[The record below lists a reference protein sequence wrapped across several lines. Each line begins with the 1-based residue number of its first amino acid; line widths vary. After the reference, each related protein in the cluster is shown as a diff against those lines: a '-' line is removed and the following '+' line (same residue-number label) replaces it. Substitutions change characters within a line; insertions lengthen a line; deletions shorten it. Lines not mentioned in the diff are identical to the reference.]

1 VQPVD
6 SARNLGVY
14 LDSLLDM
21 HVHIS
26 KTAQACH
33 FQLQRLRRVRHLL
46 GRDVTSNL
54 VAALILTKL
63 DYGNALL
70 AGLPHTSVAPY
81 QRVISAA
88 VRLVSGLRYR
98 DHVTPAAIELHWLPA
113 EAFIQYKL
121 CLLVHHALAWRAPV
135 YITDLRLPVAAVASR
150 QSVLRSATTNTLF
163 TPRTRLRFGERAFRI
178 TAPKAWNQLP
188 NNVCSLRYTN
198 SFKKKLKIFFIYK
211 ILLCVIFI

>member
-1 VQPVD
+1 MQPVD

-33 FQLQRLRRVRHLL
+33 FQLRRLRRVCRLL

-70 AGLPHTSVAPY
+70 AGLPHTSWRRPY
-81 QRVISAA
+81 QRVINAA
-88 VRLVSGLRYR
+88 VRLLFGLRYH
-98 DHVTPAAIELHWLPA
+98 DHVTPAAIKLHWLPA
-113 EAFIQYKL
+113 EA
-121 CLLVHHALAWRAPV
+121 
-135 YITDLRLPVAAVASR
+135 
-150 QSVLRSATTNTLF
+150 
-163 TPRTRLRFGERAFRI
+163 RI
-178 TAPKAWNQLP
+178 
-188 NNVCSLRYTN
+188 
-198 SFKKKLKIFFIYK
+198 
-211 ILLCVIFI
+211 